1 MIRMLSRIPLLPRHD
16 LGPDDSHAQS
26 MDYLQDS
33 GGDVLAALWQNDLLS
48 DRNALRNNAWVQC
61 EDLADAGAVSLG

>member
-1 MIRMLSRIPLLPRHD
+1 MTRRLSRILLRLRHNVD
-16 LGPDDSHAQS
+16 LDDSHAQS
-26 MDYLQDS
+26 VEYLQDS

-48 DRNALRNNAWVQC
+48 DRNALRDNAWVQC